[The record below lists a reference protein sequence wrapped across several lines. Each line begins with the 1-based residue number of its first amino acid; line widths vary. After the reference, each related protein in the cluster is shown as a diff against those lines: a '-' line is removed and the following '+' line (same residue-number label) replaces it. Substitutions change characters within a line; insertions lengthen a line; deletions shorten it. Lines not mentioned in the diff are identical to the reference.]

1 MSYDIAKS
9 LNVPRINKYYTE
21 DRIKFI
27 FWKFGVGKVDRVD
40 FEPIDNTFQQAFIYL
55 DTECS
60 EFNFKYLYYN
70 EKEGSYSIHPYRVL
84 YNKVNVI

>member
-1 MSYDIAKS
+1 MSSNTAKS
-9 LNVPRINKYYTE
+9 LHVPRVNKYYTE
-21 DRIKFI
+21 DRIKSI

-40 FEPIDNTFQQAFIYL
+40 FESIDNTFQQAFIYL
-55 DTECS
+55 DTKCS
-60 EFNFKYLYYN
+60 ELNFKYLHYN